1 MKLDPH
7 KRGDT
12 FLLNLQL
19 SNELD
24 QPMVYQL
31 SEMKS
36 QIRRKNNSLV
46 SDVNIELTG
55 EAGVYGLSVP
65 DTAHWP
71 IDEIYMD
78 VKVTHEN
85 IIFSTETIIIPVI
98 KDVTQ
103 IWAKV

>member
-12 FLLNLQL
+12 FILNLQL

-24 QPMVYQL
+24 QPMVYTL

-36 QIRRKNNSLV
+36 QIRKKNNSLV
-46 SDVNIELTG
+46 STATIQLTG
-55 EAGVYGLSVP
+55 EEGVYNISVS
-65 DTAHWP
+65 DTSHWP
-71 IDEIYMD
+71 IEELYMD
-78 VKVTHEN
+78 VKVTHNN

-103 IWAKV
+103 I